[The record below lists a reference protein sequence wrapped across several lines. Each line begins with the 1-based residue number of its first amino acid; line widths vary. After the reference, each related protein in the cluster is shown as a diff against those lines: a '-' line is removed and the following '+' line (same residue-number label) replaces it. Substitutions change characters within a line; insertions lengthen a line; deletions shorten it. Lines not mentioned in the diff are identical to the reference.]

1 MKNQMNSYAGAQIDQ
16 SHIQQR
22 ILFVPG
28 VLWGV
33 SGITVH
39 LLTLAKELIK
49 YNWHVAIASDIPSNI
64 DEAKEEAN
72 KAIKHFESC
81 GVKHFLVPFSQLGLS
96 ATTIKNTFKFLI
108 DLNAVIRQFKPD
120 IIHVHSLA
128 MCPYIRLIS
137 LIYKIPFVSTC
148 HLQPSPD
155 RLKKMS
161 FMAYTYRHFIGNRV
175 VAISS
180 ELKNTFTDKMR
191 IPSNQVESIYNG
203 VDETFFYPA
212 STKQKLEA
220 RQELNLNPKSF
231 VVALIGRL
239 SSVKGHDVLLDALA
253 ILLSQG
259 ISVTALLAG
268 KGYGN
273 EEEEIIS
280 YAKKRGVINLLQF
293 LGHADSRQVIW
304 ASDVIVLPSRREAL
318 PLVIIEAMLCGVVPV
333 RTPASGALDQIED
346 GINGFIVPFDDP
358 DALALKLKI
367 LLENEDL
374 RLQMSLAA
382 LESAKGKFTTE
393 RMTHDI
399 LSLYNEL
406 TIKSNNINY

>member
-1 MKNQMNSYAGAQIDQ
+1 
-16 SHIQQR
+16 
-22 ILFVPG
+22 
-28 VLWGV
+28 
-33 SGITVH
+33 
-39 LLTLAKELIK
+39 
-49 YNWHVAIASDIPSNI
+49 
-64 DEAKEEAN
+64 
-72 KAIKHFESC
+72 
-81 GVKHFLVPFSQLGLS
+81 
-96 ATTIKNTFKFLI
+96 
-108 DLNAVIRQFKPD
+108 
-120 IIHVHSLA
+120 
-128 MCPYIRLIS
+128 
-137 LIYKIPFVSTC
+137 
-148 HLQPSPD
+148 
-155 RLKKMS
+155 MS